1 MSDPGT
7 ALLIVGPDGFEDQG
21 VTYPPGAIYGR
32 ILLEPGV
39 PYDPPP
45 GFILGEDGGEVLHA
59 PATAEPVPASVEAWQ
74 LRIAM
79 LNTPSKMEHA
89 NKSVLDDANALATSV
104 GGATLIA
111 WLGAPLIDRASPTI
125 ASMAPAL
132 NLSSADIDAI
142 FVAAT
147 KVAM

>member
-7 ALLIVGPDGFEDQG
+7 ALLIVVPDGFEDQG
-21 VTYPPGAIYGR
+21 VTYPPGAVFGR
-32 ILLEPGV
+32 ILLEPDV
-39 PYDPPP
+39 PYNPPP
-45 GFILGEDGGEVLHA
+45 GFILGKDGGEALH
-59 PATAEPVPASVEAWQ
+59 VPAAAELVPTSIEAWQ
-74 LRIAM
+74 LKIAM
-79 LNTPSKMEHA
+79 LNTPSKMGHA
-89 NKSVLDDANALATSV
+89 NKSVLDDANALAASV

-111 WLGAPLIDRASPTI
+111 WLGAPLIERTSPTI

-142 FVAAT
+142 FVAAL